1 MSAAEAGVF
10 WDINQCEI
18 PDLSAAE
25 ATQNMR
31 HTLFNKG
38 HRGTVKIKA
47 YGDKKYYDF
56 LSAGVDINHFTSDI
70 LNVSEEIYER
80 HTKMFEDVVSWAAE
94 NPEPSTLVLIL
105 GDTEVDFH
113 GLVERLKRER
123 KYRFIYVEPSRP
135 LWADAVIY
143 F

>member
-56 LSAGVDINHFTSDI
+56 LSAGVDINHFTS
-70 LNVSEEIYER
+70 
-80 HTKMFEDVVSWAAE
+80 
-94 NPEPSTLVLIL
+94 
-105 GDTEVDFH
+105 GDFH
-113 GLVERLKRER
+113 FFFKTLFQHSFFFLLRYIECFRRD
-123 KYRFIYVEPSRP
+123 I
-135 LWADAVIY
+135 
-143 F
+143 

>member
-1 MSAAEAGVF
+1 
-10 WDINQCEI
+10 
-18 PDLSAAE
+18 
-25 ATQNMR
+25 
-31 HTLFNKG
+31 
-38 HRGTVKIKA
+38 
-47 YGDKKYYDF
+47 
-56 LSAGVDINHFTSDI
+56 
-70 LNVSEEIYER
+70 
-80 HTKMFEDVVSWAAE
+80 MFEDVVSWAAE